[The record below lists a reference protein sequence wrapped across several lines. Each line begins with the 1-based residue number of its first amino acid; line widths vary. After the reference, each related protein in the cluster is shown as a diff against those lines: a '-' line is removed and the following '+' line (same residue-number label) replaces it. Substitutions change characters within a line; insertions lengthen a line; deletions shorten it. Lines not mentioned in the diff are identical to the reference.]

1 MSTLLEAPALNP
13 IHRYL
18 KVLLLRL
25 RRFVNRSVA
34 GMLASSERQAAR
46 YTRRECANLSRSREM
61 AGAK

>member
-13 IHRYL
+13 VHRYL
-18 KVLLLRL
+18 KVLLLRF

-46 YTRRECANLSRSREM
+46 YMRR
-61 AGAK
+61 